1 MITDRTYEDVT
12 AAKALRARGLPF
24 TEIEKTQ
31 LERGTVT
38 VNTLNRIES
47 AMASLPALWAASG
60 YPCPAVATNTW
71 TNAGYFRKSDFETL
85 IANAKTLRAALI
97 AYSTTPTE
105 VLPLYH
111 FAEWNKL
118 EQIVGDLVEIGT
130 YIKDNALKCGTFR
143 SGARRMLPIK
153 R

>member
-1 MITDRTYEDVT
+1 MITDRTYGDVT

-24 TEIEKTQ
+24 TVAEIAQ

-47 AMASLPALWAASG
+47 AIASLPALWAVSG
-60 YPCPAVATNTW
+60 YKCPEVTTKTW

-85 IANAKTLRAALI
+85 ISNAMTARAALMT
-97 AYSTTPTE
+97 YSTTPTE

-118 EQIVGDLVEIGT
+118 EQIIGDLVEIGT
-130 YIKDNALKCGTFR
+130 YIKDNALECGTFEC
-143 SGARRMLPIK
+143 GEY
-153 R
+153 